1 MPQLQFKVV
10 RELEDSSGGDLQLAK
25 KLFCEIF
32 KEQLRERPDQ
42 ICCTE
47 AKDKVK
53 LNQDYLKGIHCK
65 LKLYTTGRL
74 VLNVWLLFG
83 FYDLI

>member
-10 RELEDSSGGDLQLAK
+10 RELEDSSGSDLELAK

-42 ICCTE
+42 VCCTE

-53 LNQDYLKGIHCK
+53 LNQHYLKGIHCK
-65 LKLYTTGRL
+65 LKLYTTVRL
-74 VLNVWLLFG
+74 VLNAWLLFRL
-83 FYDLI
+83 YALI